1 MDFPALSTRKG
12 WKGRP
17 TLAENTHRARSHGGE
32 AHECRLPTPT
42 PSQATEP
49 DSTWVSAPKVGNAG
63 HGRACHTPRGHSED
77 KRRPSPG
84 LRGGGGHVLLTGAE
98 PQNPNCIFP
107 PCAHRL
113 LPQEKPSTRR
123 QATATRTFRTLAAAL
138 SQQPAE
144 HKPGDPPQETRQQT
158 TARSGNADPPQQN
171 LFHRWHGLR
180 EHHATPSDKP
190 LCAREDLTD
199 V

>member
-1 MDFPALSTRKG
+1 MQAAHPHTFAS
-12 WKGRP
+12 
-17 TLAENTHRARSHGGE
+17 HRARQYPGLCPKGGE
-32 AHECRLPTPT
+32 RRAREG
-42 PSQATEP
+42 
-49 DSTWVSAPKVGNAG
+49 VS
-63 HGRACHTPRGHSED
+63 HTPRAQRGQTPTIP
-77 KRRPSPG
+77 RTA
-84 LRGGGGHVLLTGAE
+84 GGGGHVLLTGAE

-171 LFHRWHGLR
+171 LLHRWHGLR